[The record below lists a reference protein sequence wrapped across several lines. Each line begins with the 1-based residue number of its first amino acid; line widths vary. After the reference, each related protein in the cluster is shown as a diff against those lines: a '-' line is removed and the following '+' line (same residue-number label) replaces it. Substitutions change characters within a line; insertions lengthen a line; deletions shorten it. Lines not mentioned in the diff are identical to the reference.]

1 MTAVPRQIRLSL
13 ATHGLVFNYFGG
25 FGGVTL
31 GWLMALGYLPHVHVN
46 HWALA
51 VQVHHLNFPGP
62 IHLQTDVRDIDPDRD
77 LPGGDMCASWFSPDC
92 TQFSTAKCGKRLDR
106 KLRGLA
112 WMCLRVAAKRRPPVI
127 FLENVRGFLKWGP
140 LNCNGRPIKKHVGR
154 TFKRFVAQLEDLGY
168 VIEHRILDAADYGT
182 PSHRKRLILIARC
195 DGKPIVWPKKTHGP
209 KAPLPWRSAAE
220 CIDWAHPVRSIF
232 DRRKDLKPKTQRR
245 IAVGIQRF
253 VLDRPPLIENGMA
266 WCGMVRGY
274 GEHSKQAIRT
284 LDLTQPMHT
293 IVAGGAKDGLVAVWL
308 IKHYSGVYGVP
319 FSKPMGTI
327 TATDHHAI
335 GAVYL
340 TRERQERTEAWLREQ
355 LGDDVDL
362 TVRHNGETY
371 RIADVG
377 MRMLNTH
384 ELLLGMGFPADYLL
398 LGSATDQQTGIGNA
412 VPPQLAAAIIAANL
426 GDEQAAPR
434 ARKRAA

>member
-1 MTAVPRQIRLSL
+1 MSAIPRQIGLSL
-13 ATHGLVFNYFGG
+13 ALHGLVFNYFGG

-46 HWALA
+46 HWSLA
-51 VQVHHLNFPGP
+51 VEVHHLNFPGP
-62 IHLQTDVRDIDPDRD
+62 IHLQTDVRDIDPRRD
-77 LPGGDMCASWFSPDC
+77 LPAGNMCAAWFSPDC
-92 TQFSTAKCGKRLDR
+92 TQFSNAKCVGRLDR
-106 KLRGLA
+106 RLRGLA
-112 WMCLRVAAKRRPPVI
+112 WMTLRVAAARRPPVI

-140 LNCNGRPIKKHVGR
+140 LNCNGRPIRKHIGR
-154 TFKRFVAQLEDLGY
+154 SFRRFTAQLEALGY

-182 PSHRKRLILIARC
+182 PSHRTRLILIARC
-195 DGKPIVWPKKTHGP
+195 DGKPIVWPKQTHGP

-220 CIDWAHPVRSIF
+220 CIDWGAPVTSIF
-232 DRRKDLKPKTQRR
+232 DRKKDLKPKTQKR

-253 VLDRPPLIENGMA
+253 VLDRAPMIVNGMA
-266 WCGMVRGY
+266 WCGFVRGY
-274 GEHSKQAIRT
+274 GEHSQQKTRS
-284 LDLTQPMHT
+284 LDLTKPMHT

-319 FSKPMGTI
+319 FTEPMGCI

-335 GAVYL
+335 GAVHL
-340 TRERQERTEAWLREQ
+340 TRERHERTEAWLREQ
-355 LGDDVDL
+355 LGEDVDL
-362 TVRHNGETY
+362 VVRHGGEEW

-377 MRMLNTH
+377 TRMLNPR

-412 VPPQLAAAIIAANL
+412 VPPPLAAAIIEANL
-426 GDEQAAPR
+426 KQEPP
-434 ARKRAA
+434 ARRRAA